1 MTSGPPEDPHP
12 PDLPDPDH
20 PPTGADPGPGE
31 DPFRGSF
38 PAWEGFGGDDDP
50 LTVPTSQFTADP
62 DDPERDRSETEPPR
76 SGPAH
81 RRGGAGASP
90 TVFAHHPYRIAGAAF
105 LLVVL
110 VVLVGGYLWLNGE
123 ANPSGPKGAQVI
135 VTVPKGAGVSSFSG
149 TLAKDGVI
157 GSSLAFR
164 VWISIH
170 GDPGVFTG
178 SYAFN
183 KNDSFATVKSVL
195 ANGPNVFDLEVLPGF
210 TVSEVATRIGQFPG
224 HSGAAFKALATGG
237 TLHSPWQ
244 PAGVTSLDGLLGTG
258 SYQLVPGESDTQLL
272 TQMID
277 RFNAVANS
285 LNLTGRSAA
294 LGLNPYQAITM
305 ASIVEKEGV
314 IEKNLGP
321 VARVILNRLAK
332 NMPLQMDSTVL
343 YSEGRDGGAVTSA
356 DLKLQTPYNTY
367 LNNGLTPTPI
377 CFTSPAALQAALNP
391 PAGSWLYFVVVDQDG
406 TEAFADTYAQQ
417 LANQALATQRGLP

>member
-1 MTSGPPEDPHP
+1 VPEGWVNR
-12 PDLPDPDH
+12 PDP
-20 PPTGADPGPGE
+20 
-31 DPFRGSF
+31 
-38 PAWEGFGGDDDP
+38 
-50 LTVPTSQFTADP
+50 LVVPTSQFTTDV
-62 DDPERDRSETEPPR
+62 DPEEPGREGAGPRSGR

-81 RRGGAGASP
+81 RRGGGGTGGGAP
-90 TVFAHHPYRIAGAAF
+90 TRFAHHPYRIAG
-105 LLVVL
+105 LVF
-110 VVLVGGYLWLNGE
+110 VVVGVIVVVGGYLWLNSE

-135 VTVPKGAGVSSFSG
+135 VAVPKGAGISSFSG

-157 GSSLAFR
+157 SSSLAFR
-164 VWISIH
+164 IWINIH

-195 ANGPNVFDLEVLPGF
+195 AGGPNVFDLEVLPGF
-210 TVSEVATRIGQFPG
+210 TVAEVATRIGQFPG
-224 HSGAAFKALATGG
+224 HSGATFKALATGG
-237 TLHSPWQ
+237 SLHSPWQ
-244 PAGVTSLDGLLGTG
+244 PTGVTSLDGLLGTG

-277 RFNAVANS
+277 RFVAVANS
-285 LNLTGRSAA
+285 LNLPARSAA
-294 LGLNPYQAITM
+294 LGLTPYQAITM
-305 ASIVEKEGV
+305 ASIVEKEAV
-314 IEKNLGP
+314 IQKNLGP

-356 DLKLQTPYNTY
+356 DLKLQSPYNTY

-377 CFTSPAALQAALNP
+377 CFASPAALKAALNP
-391 PAGSWLYFVVVDQDG
+391 PAGSWLYFVVVQPDG
-406 TEAFADTYAQQ
+406 TEAFSDTYAQQ